1 MGTLLAGVGEG
12 SRFTPRSGDIDS
24 RSESTTLAQP
34 TEQNGKLL
42 HDFASFGC
50 REELAS
56 MGHHGLIR
64 PGNDGDAPDAALTIT
79 AREEVASSPGE
90 REE

>member
-1 MGTLLAGVGEG
+1 
-12 SRFTPRSGDIDS
+12 
-24 RSESTTLAQP
+24 
-34 TEQNGKLL
+34 
-42 HDFASFGC
+42 
-50 REELAS
+50 